1 MELVELLKKQL
12 ETSGIINYKVNNDML
27 IDFIF
32 ERVNFLTEKRKKEI
46 TIENWKAKRSEL
58 LDQLSYCIGLKNL
71 PERAPLN
78 AKEVGKIE
86 KDGYFIEKIILES
99 FKNIYISA
107 HLYIPKKANFPVP
120 AILHIPGHWMENGKM
135 EPDFQRCCE
144 GLAKLGF
151 VVFNMDPL
159 EQGERRIGWKNH
171 GHLETLLVGI
181 TQIGMMIYENM
192 KAIDY
197 LQSREEVDGER
208 IGMTGTS
215 GGGFNTV
222 YTSPFDERIKASA
235 PICYTVTYP
244 GIFEGIKWSNWN
256 GGNDLC
262 NQIPYVIDTLTFS
275 HLLALNT
282 PRPLMTV
289 NAEEDLNF
297 PLSTAIEVY
306 KEAKPFFDLYGP
318 GLISQVI
325 VPGGHGEGKNAREAL
340 YGFFSKYLMGIGDG
354 KPIPEPKIEI
364 EEVPYNINYIDAS
377 ADKDKSQ
384 SFYPKKNLRT
394 YVFDNDKLKEIE
406 KPLKNILIQKSK
418 EKYVKFKLPKDLE
431 EWNIKQIEYREKL
444 KNMMVK
450 TIDHGPLNPKIVSG
464 IETKGYYIER
474 VMLDSENGIFI
485 PGLLFLPDNWM
496 NPNNVWICL
505 DDCGKIGLINNPIFS
520 ELINAKQAV
529 FTIDLRGQGETLA
542 VEFEAATMCYMID
555 RNLLSQRIFDLLR
568 TVEYIS
574 LRASTGIQLNKQ
586 KIICYGKGMSAL
598 VALFAGAIDDR
609 IAAIFTEN
617 QIISYTDLIAGDSR
631 FSPSIF
637 IYDILSN
644 FDIDD
649 IVSIVFPKPL
659 IILNPVDRN
668 KKEISSNE
676 LLKKFNFTKGIYK
689 SFNQS
694 NMLHIKHSKAY
705 PYSKTIKKMIGML

>member
-1 MELVELLKKQL
+1 MESVELLKKNL
-12 ETSGIINYKVNNDML
+12 EISGIINYKVDSNML

-32 ERVNFLTEKRKKEI
+32 GRVNFLTEKIKKEI
-46 TIENWKAKRSEL
+46 TIENWKSKRGEL
-58 LDQLSYCIGLKNL
+58 IEQLSYCIGLKNL
-71 PERAPLN
+71 PKKTPLN
-78 AKEVGKIE
+78 VKKVDKIE
-86 KDGYFIEKIILES
+86 KDEYFIEKIILES

-107 HLYIPKKANFPVP
+107 HLYIPKKANFPAP

-135 EPDFQRCCE
+135 EPDLQRCCG

-171 GHLETLLVGI
+171 GHIETLLVGI
-181 TQIGMMIYENM
+181 TQIGMMIYENK

-215 GGGFNTV
+215 GGGFNIV
-222 YTSPFDERIKASA
+222 YTTPFDERIKASA

-244 GIFEGIKWSNWN
+244 GIFEGIKWYNWN

-275 HLLALNT
+275 HLLALNA
-282 PRPLMTV
+282 PRPLMTI

-297 PLSTAIEVY
+297 PLNTAIKVY
-306 KEAKPFFDLYGP
+306 QEAKPFFDLYSS

-325 VPGGHGEGKNAREAL
+325 VPGGHAEGKNAREAL
-340 YGFFSKYLMGIGDG
+340 YGFFSKYLMRIGDG

-364 EEVPYNINYIDAS
+364 EEIPYNINYIDAT

-384 SFYPKKNLRT
+384 SFYPKKSLRT
-394 YVFDNDKLKEIE
+394 YVFGNNELREIE
-406 KPLKNILIQKSK
+406 KPLKNILIQKLK
-418 EKYVKFKLPKDLE
+418 EKYAEFKLPKNLE
-431 EWNIKQIEYREKL
+431 EWNIKQIQYREKL
-444 KNMMVK
+444 KSIMVK
-450 TIDHGPLNPKIVSG
+450 TIDHSPLKPKIISG
-464 IETKGYYIER
+464 IETKGYYVER
-474 VMLDSENGIFI
+474 IVLDSENGIFI
-485 PGLLFLPDNWM
+485 PGLLFLPDNWT
-496 NPNNVWICL
+496 NPSNIWICL
-505 DDCGKIGLINNPIFS
+505 DDCGKNGLIDNSIFN
-520 ELINAKQAV
+520 ELINEKQAV
-529 FTIDLRGQGETLA
+529 FTMDLRGQGETLA
-542 VEFEAATMCYMID
+542 VEFEVATMCYMID

-568 TVEYIS
+568 AVEYIS

-586 KIICYGKGMSAL
+586 KIICYGKGISAL

-617 QIISYTDLIAGDSR
+617 QIVSYMDLIAGDSR

-644 FDIDD
+644 FDIDN
-649 IVSIVFPKPL
+649 IASLVFPKPL
-659 IILNPVDRN
+659 TILNPVDRN
-668 KKEISSNE
+668 KKEVGSNE
-676 LLKKFNFTKGIYK
+676 LLKKFNFTKEIYK

-694 NMLHIKHSKAY
+694 NMLSIQYSKTY
-705 PYSKTIKKMIGML
+705 QYSKTIKKVIGML

>member
-1 MELVELLKKQL
+1 MGLVELLKKQL
-12 ETSGIINYKVNNDML
+12 ETSGIINYKVDNDML

-46 TIENWKAKRSEL
+46 TIESWKAKRSEL
-58 LDQLSYCIGLKNL
+58 LDQLSYCIGLKNFS
-71 PERAPLN
+71 ERAPLN

-107 HLYIPKKANFPVP
+107 HLYIPKKANFPAP

-135 EPDFQRCCE
+135 EPDIQRCCG

-244 GIFEGIKWSNWN
+244 GLLEGIKGYNWN

-275 HLLALNT
+275 HLLALNA

-289 NAEEDLNF
+289 NAKEDLNF
-297 PLSTAIEVY
+297 PLNAAMEAY

-325 VPGGHGEGKNAREAL
+325 VPGGHGVGKNAREAL
-340 YGFFSKYLMGIGDG
+340 YGFFSKYLKGIGDG
-354 KPIPEPKIEI
+354 KPILEPKIEI
-364 EEVPYNINYIDAS
+364 EDVPYNINYIDAS

-394 YVFDNDKLKEIE
+394 YAFDNDKLKEIE

-418 EKYVKFKLPKDLE
+418 EKYVEFKLPKDLE
-431 EWNIKQIEYREKL
+431 EWNIKQIRYREKL
-444 KNMMVK
+444 KKMMVK
-450 TIDHGPLNPKIVSG
+450 TIDHSSINPKIVSG
-464 IETKGYYIER
+464 IETKGYYIEK
-474 VMLDSENGIFI
+474 VMFDSENGIFI
-485 PGLLFLPDNWM
+485 PGLLFLPDNWI

-505 DDCGKIGLINNPIFS
+505 DDCGKTGFINNPVFS

-529 FTIDLRGQGETLA
+529 FAIDLRGQGETLA
-542 VEFEAATMCYMID
+542 VEFEVATMSYMID

-598 VALFAGAIDDR
+598 VALFAGAVDDR

-649 IVSIVFPKPL
+649 IASLVFPKPL

-676 LLKKFNFTKGIYK
+676 LLKKFNFTKRIYK
-689 SFNQS
+689 NFNQS
-694 NMLHIKHSKAY
+694 DMLHIQHSKAY

>member
-1 MELVELLKKQL
+1 MELVELLKRQL
-12 ETSGIINYKVNNDML
+12 ETSGIMNYKVNDNLL

-46 TIENWKAKRSEL
+46 TIENWKARRSEL
-58 LDQLSYCIGLKNL
+58 LEQLSYCIGLKNL
-71 PERAPLN
+71 PERTSLN
-78 AKEVGKIE
+78 AKKVGKIK

-99 FKNIYISA
+99 FKNIYIPA
-107 HLYIPKKANFPVP
+107 HLYIPEKANFPVP
-120 AILHIPGHWMENGKM
+120 AILHITGHWMENGKM
-135 EPDFQRCCE
+135 EPDVQSCCG

-151 VVFNMDPL
+151 VVLSIDPL

-197 LQSREEVDGER
+197 LQSREEVNGER

-244 GIFEGIKWSNWN
+244 GLFDGIKGYNWN

-262 NQIPYVIDTLTFS
+262 NQIPYIIDTLTFS
-275 HLLALNT
+275 HLLALNA
-282 PRPLMTV
+282 PHPLMIV
-289 NAEEDLNF
+289 NAMEDLNF
-297 PLSTAIEVY
+297 PLNTALEVY
-306 KEAKPFFDLYGP
+306 KEAQPFFDLYNP
-318 GLISQVI
+318 GSLSQVI
-325 VPGGHGEGKNAREAL
+325 VPGGHGLSKNARESL
-340 YGFFSKYLMGIGDG
+340 YGFFLKYLKGIGDG
-354 KPIPEPKIEI
+354 KPILEPEIEI
-364 EEVPYNINYIDAS
+364 EEVPYSINYIDAS

-384 SFYPKKNLRT
+384 SFYPEKNLRT
-394 YVFDNDKLKEIE
+394 YVFDDDKLKEIE

-418 EKYVKFKLPKDLE
+418 EKYVGFKFSKDLE
-431 EWNIKQIEYREKL
+431 EWNLKQIGYREIL
-444 KNMMVK
+444 KKMMVK
-450 TIDHGPLNPKIVSG
+450 TIDHSSVNPKIVSG

-474 VMLDSENGIFI
+474 LTLDSENGIFI
-485 PGLLFLPDNWM
+485 PGLLFLPDNWI
-496 NPNNVWICL
+496 NPNNIWICL
-505 DDCGKIGLINNPIFS
+505 DDCGKTGFINNPIFS
-520 ELINAKQAV
+520 ELINSKQAV
-529 FTIDLRGQGETLA
+529 FAIDLRGQGETLA

-574 LRASTGIQLNKQ
+574 RRASTGIQLNKQ

-598 VALFAGAIDDR
+598 VALFAGAIDER
-609 IAAIFTEN
+609 IAAVFTEN
-617 QIISYTDLIAGDSR
+617 QIISYLDLIAGDSR

-637 IYDILSN
+637 IFDILSN
-644 FDIDD
+644 FDIDN
-649 IVSIVFPKPL
+649 IASLVFPKPL
-659 IILNPVDRN
+659 IILNPVDRD
-668 KKEISSNE
+668 KKENSSTE
-676 LLKKFNFTKGIYK
+676 LLKKFNFTKEIYK
-689 SFNQS
+689 SFNQG
-694 NMLHIKHSKAY
+694 NMLHIQHSKTY
-705 PYSKTIKKMIGML
+705 PYSKMIKKMIAMI